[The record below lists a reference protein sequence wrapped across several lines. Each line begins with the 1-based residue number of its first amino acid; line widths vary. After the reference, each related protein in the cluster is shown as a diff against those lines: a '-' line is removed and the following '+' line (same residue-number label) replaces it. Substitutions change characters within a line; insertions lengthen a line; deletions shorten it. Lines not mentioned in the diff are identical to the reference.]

1 MDSLNTR
8 IDNLDGSIY
17 NVVGNLSGTVENLQK
32 NLNGLQ
38 NQITNLSQ
46 QFRNHRHGP
55 GRRRLYV
62 YINKKEDETYVD
74 SPNYKHTG
82 HKVIVSE
89 EALYNEAVRG
99 FFEEGGFYD
108 GVTSGTAQAFST
120 KDNIKL
126 NITTSTKD
134 GEAYSLSMTASYD
147 ADSGVTGVPGDD
159 AWLWTKIVKIYMNS
173 AAINDTGISLS
184 YTVSSIYTF
193 SAGSNSDEIF
203 SITIDASHSPPN

>member
-55 GRRRLYV
+55 GRRRIFV

-82 HKVIVSE
+82 HKAIVSE
-89 EALYNEAVRG
+89 QALSSEFVREG
-99 FFEEGGFYD
+99 FGR
-108 GVTSGTAQAFST
+108 VTSESGMAEVIRT
-120 KDNIKL
+120 KSNVKL
-126 NITTSTKD
+126 EINPTLSADTNGGI
-134 GEAYSLSMTASYD
+134 AYSLKMAARIDNSSAGAGEWAGEWDLDWSTEYITIHDDGNRINQSFQVSS
-147 ADSGVTGVPGDD
+147 ADSIDSGDFYIWNFD
-159 AWLWTKIVKIYMNS
+159 LENPTPYSN
-173 AAINDTGISLS
+173 
-184 YTVSSIYTF
+184 F
-193 SAGSNSDEIF
+193 S
-203 SITIDASHSPPN
+203 